1 MENDAAR
8 FDRLSAFHLSRLP
21 AFLSKPQ
28 LDHKPATAVVKS
40 SPLQSDIHNDDPDF
54 LIGAVGSSHTLIL
67 NRYCVYRPQ
76 FILVTNDVKQRQ
88 STPLDR
94 TDLEAACTLLNTY
107 ERRHLVIYNC
117 GKEAGSSRLHKHL
130 QALPVPDPPEWF
142 AVFDEDV
149 TDLARAKLP

>member
-1 MENDAAR
+1 M
-8 FDRLSAFHLSRLP
+8 
-21 AFLSKPQ
+21 
-28 LDHKPATAVVKS
+28 
-40 SPLQSDIHNDDPDF
+40 
-54 LIGAVGSSHTLIL
+54 
-67 NRYCVYRPQ
+67 
-76 FILVTNDVKQRQ
+76 
-88 STPLDR
+88 DR